1 MLCDPL
7 INSICFDLLLESMIS
22 NKKSKARGLFT
33 IYFFVVF
40 QITAG
45 AAANVFGGKNVNPHH
60 SHFCLSSSQSY
71 LCVLSFHISLA
82 LSLSQKYRQ
91 ITSRM
96 NCIPLP
102 TIWGTFKGDFQDFTT
117 WHCRKEIVLPFF
129 IKLYQRHT
137 IEISFHDFVRYQKI
151 SYAAIMCSESACSF

>member
-1 MLCDPL
+1 MVLNGPMNLSKSVNLLCDPL

-33 IYFFVVF
+33 YFYVVL

-96 NCIPLP
+96 NCIRSQPNGALSKG
-102 TIWGTFKGDFQDFTT
+102 IFKILQYG
-117 WHCRKEIVLPFF
+117 IVGK
-129 IKLYQRHT
+129 KLFCHFY
-137 IEISFHDFVRYQKI
+137 
-151 SYAAIMCSESACSF
+151 